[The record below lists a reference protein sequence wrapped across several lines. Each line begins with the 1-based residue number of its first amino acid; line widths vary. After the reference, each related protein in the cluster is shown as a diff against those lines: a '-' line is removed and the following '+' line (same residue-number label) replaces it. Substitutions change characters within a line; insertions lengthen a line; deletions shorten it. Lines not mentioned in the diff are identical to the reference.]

1 MPKIVDREQYRKE
14 LLMKCFDLFAQKGY
28 AAITMREIAQGL
40 SVSTGTLYHYFPS
53 KEALFFQLIEE
64 LTQQDI
70 LNFLAGAGD
79 AKTLPERIEAL
90 MNFATKNEDYF
101 FKQTLLMFDFYQQQ
115 ERIEVLNHPSIKKV
129 SKDTKQAL
137 VDYLEIK
144 DKALVD
150 FVYCFLNGLISA
162 RMFEGDAISYG
173 EQSELLAKMLTAYLN
188 TQEQAGSENG
198 KTK

>member
-1 MPKIVDREQYRKE
+1 MPKIVDHEQYRKE

-70 LNFLAGAGD
+70 LNFLAGARD
-79 AKTLPERIEAL
+79 AKALPERIEAL

-115 ERIEVLNHPSIKKV
+115 ERTEILKNPSIKKA

-137 VDYLEIK
+137 TEYLEIE
-144 DKALVD
+144 DKALVN

-162 RMFEGDAISYG
+162 RMFEGDAISYR

-188 TQEQAGSENG
+188 TQAQAGSENG
-198 KTK
+198 KNK